1 MMASRAVRPKLTGT
15 PDLIFRWRPAKS
27 PWFPKLLALAFAGVA
42 LTLLMTVRVRVVAPE
57 KSTPQRAAVIYLRDD
72 AQGRDLSLRAQEGGP
87 FPARFTLP
95 QWEGLAELE
104 NRAMEAARFQPE
116 PYVSPIRELPAANQ
130 LQPQELAAK
139 GKSFFPQRPPTVTE
153 APVPAKVKLAPALYP
168 LAGISN
174 DTMPRELPPF
184 DGVVDGEMS
193 SSSWRFLVRLNPDGG
208 VVECVSLVE
217 KIGEARA
224 PELEA
229 WLHRIQFKPEP
240 GQPFRWIAV
249 GIGFTNQPADGT
261 DAR

>member
-1 MMASRAVRPKLTGT
+1 MAGDAVRPKLSGT
-15 PDLIFRWRPAKS
+15 PDLVFHWRPAKS

-42 LTLLMTVRVRVVAPE
+42 LALLMTVRIRVVAPE
-57 KSTPQRAAVIYLRDD
+57 KSVPRRAAVIYLSDD
-72 AQGRDLSLRAQEGGP
+72 VQGRAMSLRAQEGGP
-87 FPARFTLP
+87 FPARFQLS

-104 NRAMEAARFQPE
+104 NNAMEVTRFQPE

-130 LQPQELAAK
+130 LQPLEFAAK
-139 GKSFFPQRPPTVTE
+139 GESFFPQRTPAPADAPPLPKLT
-153 APVPAKVKLAPALYP
+153 LAPALYP

-174 DTMPRELPPF
+174 DTMPLDLPPF
-184 DGVVDGEMS
+184 DGAVDGEMS

-208 VVECVSLVE
+208 VAECVSLVE
-217 KIGEARA
+217 KVGETRV

-240 GQPFRWIAV
+240 GKPFRWIAL